1 MISFNNI
8 LISVLIPA
16 VEYSLVYGA
25 ISGFSAFFWLAFSR
39 KEKEFLSSIFACFSA
54 LGVFSVV
61 AWIVLIFLTPLN
73 SKMPLILWFGGAF
86 LGVVI
91 AFYSERKYLHIIEKV
106 LTASTKK
113 SDLERDKKTDVREI
127 EKFLPVQKE
136 KFDPKKYFKDDAF
149 FIGLDRENSP
159 IYWNEPTI
167 PHIQVCG
174 MTGSGKGVFL
184 GSIAAQCI
192 YRKEAVTIIDPKNDE
207 WLPHVIKSAADEV
220 DVPYFYTDLN
230 KPEYQFNIF
239 EDATRDEVE
248 ELLLAG
254 FELSER
260 GEASDFYKIA
270 DRKAASFIA
279 DNIEQGSTA
288 ESLWFKHHKYL
299 EKTAENFAG
308 KFRELA
314 DVKAVNAEKG
324 LSLKNII
331 EKGGVV
337 YIVGSMRNAKVTR
350 IQKMLLVRLIQL
362 AEARDRMSGNL
373 RQVCIVLDELKY
385 HLSRIALE
393 ALGAAR
399 DKGVHVVMAHQSI
412 ADLMDCPKDLEP
424 HAVVGAVFENSKIKV
439 VYKVEMPETAEIF
452 ARKSGKIL
460 VDDESKGIERSLSL
474 TEHFN
479 GERVVR
485 QSERYLIDENMI
497 LNLPKGCGVVFG
509 IDKAQ
514 FSYISPLITTKSPDA
529 VKLPVIEHLPEIKK
543 EKDEEQKQSVNNA
556 AINFEELG

>member
-8 LISVLIPA
+8 LVSVLIPA
-16 VEYSLVYGA
+16 VEHSLIYGVL
-25 ISGFSAFFWLAFSR
+25 SGFCAFFWLAFSK
-39 KEKEFLSSIFACFSA
+39 KEKEFLSSISAFLSA
-54 LGVFSVV
+54 LGVFSVI
-61 AWIVLIFLTPLN
+61 AWIVLIFLTPFN
-73 SKMPLILWFGGAF
+73 SKTPLILWFCGAF

-91 AFYSERKYLHIIEKV
+91 AFFSERKYLNVVEKV
-106 LTASTKK
+106 LKASTKK

-127 EKFLPVQKE
+127 EKFLPVKKE
-136 KFDPKKYFKDDAF
+136 NYDPKQYFKDDAF
-149 FIGLDRENSP
+149 FIGLDKDNAP
-159 IYWNEPTI
+159 IYWKEATL

-192 YRKEAVTIIDPKNDE
+192 RRNECVVVLDPKNDE
-207 WLPHVIKSAADEV
+207 WQPHVLKAAADESE
-220 DVPYFYTDLN
+220 VPYVFIDLT

-248 ELLLAG
+248 ELLLAA

-279 DNIEQGSTA
+279 DNFEKGSTA
-288 ESLWFKHHKYL
+288 ETLWIKHFKYL

-314 DVKAVNAEKG
+314 ELKAVNADSG
-324 LSLKNII
+324 LSLKTVVEN
-331 EKGGVV
+331 GGAV
-337 YIVGSMRNAKVTR
+337 YIVGSMRNVKVTR
-350 IQKMLLVRLIQL
+350 IQKMVLVRLIQL
-362 AEARDRMSGNL
+362 AEARDRMTGNL

-412 ADLMDCPKDLEP
+412 ADLQDCPKDLEP

-439 VYKVEMPETAEIF
+439 VYTVEMPETAEIF

-460 VDDESKGIERSLSL
+460 VEDESRGIERSLSL

-479 GERVVR
+479 GERNLW
-485 QSERYLIDENMI
+485 QSERYFIDENMI

-529 VKLPVIEHLPEIKK
+529 VKLPVIERLPEIKK